1 MTKKTKQW
9 CLNLCHVFL
18 DSSPIR
24 NSAKRSAANI
34 LSTFYSREQTALIF
48 LFSTCSF
55 LLLVT
60 ERLEGW
66 VEPLPSAHRV
76 EEGSRSIVTPLLTS
90 AGVKDTGK
98 WSSSVRLG
106 GLVLW
111 EEENRRRKKHTV
123 RVVMSWLIWIYKQNK
138 KQCLL
143 INYLFRQLFYSLLGI
158 WRCSC
163 SVLKYKLNWSN
174 TEMIPWHI

>member
-1 MTKKTKQW
+1 MPNCFNPQVMTKK
-9 CLNLCHVFL
+9 
-18 DSSPIR
+18 
-24 NSAKRSAANI
+24 NSAKRPAANI

-55 LLLVT
+55 LLRVM

-66 VEPLPSAHRV
+66 IESLPSAHRV
-76 EEGSRSIVTPLLTS
+76 EEGSRSVVAPLLTS

-98 WSSSVRLG
+98 WSSIVGLG
-106 GLVLW
+106 ELVLW
-111 EEENRRRKKHTV
+111 EEENGRRRKKH
-123 RVVMSWLIWIYKQNK
+123 RVDMSWLIWIYKQNK

-143 INYLFRQLFYSLLGI
+143 TNYFFRQLFYSLLGI

-163 SVLKYKLNWSN
+163 SVLKQQAL
-174 TEMIPWHI
+174 